1 MNISHLFHK
10 LIPYNGSYKDPLI
23 LIHGFLESH
32 TIWYNLSLD
41 ELKRPILLVDVP
53 GFGKSDLLD
62 DKLPSIQYYAEE
74 ILQLLESYKIQQYQL
89 VGHSLGGYIGL
100 EMLKQSDKAEKLIL
114 LNSNFWADSEMKM
127 KDRTR
132 VAAILLKSK
141 NKFIAEAIPNL
152 FLAPQNH
159 PKIVD
164 KLINEAKSGIGEW
177 YAYASLA
184 MRGRADFT
192 EFLKLNPLRVEII
205 QGRDDAL
212 IPLETLLEKCATW
225 KQVHVIDGSGHM
237 SIFEKPQ
244 EVIRLLNQLLD
255 N

>member
-1 MNISHLFHK
+1 MNTSHLFHK
-10 LIPYNGSYKDPLI
+10 LIPYNGSLKNPI
-23 LIHGFLESH
+23 VLIHGFLESH
-32 TIWYNLSLD
+32 TIWYDLPLD
-41 ELKRPILLVDVP
+41 KLKRPILLVDVP

-62 DKLPSIQYYAEE
+62 DKHPSIRYYAAE
-74 ILQLLESYKIQQYQL
+74 IYHLLESYNCETYQL

-114 LNSNFWADSEMKM
+114 LNSNFWSDAEMKQ

-152 FLAPQNH
+152 FLAPENH
-159 PKIVD
+159 PKTVER
-164 KLINEAKSGIGEW
+164 LINEAKSGIGEW

-184 MRGRADFT
+184 MRGRTDFT
-192 EFLKLNPLRVEII
+192 DFLKLNPARVEII
-205 QGRDDAL
+205 QGRNDAL
-212 IPLETLLEKCATW
+212 IPVETMLEKCASW
-225 KQVHVIDGSGHM
+225 KEIHVIEESGHM
-237 SIFEKPQ
+237 SIFEKPE

-255 N
+255 